1 MIDSQVLEVWLETEG
16 AARALVPYVRS
27 AEPATAGWR
36 LRLTREH
43 RGGRSDI
50 RQSGTVSLAAGVP
63 RRLSSTAVGR
73 EHADRCSVEIEITEG
88 DRTVRTYRFEC
99 PR

>member
-1 MIDSQVLEVWLETEG
+1 MIDSQALEVWLETEG

-36 LRLTREH
+36 LQLTREH
-43 RGGRSDI
+43 KGGRSGI
-50 RQSGTVSLAAGVP
+50 RQSGRVSLAAGVP
-63 RRLSSTAVGR
+63 QRLSSTAVGR
-73 EHADRCSVEIEITEG
+73 QDGDHCSVEIEITES
-88 DRTVRTYRFEC
+88 DKTVRIFRFEC

>member
-1 MIDSQVLEVWLETEG
+1 MIDAAAIDVWLETEG

-27 AEPATAGWR
+27 AEPVTAGWR

-63 RRLSSTAVGR
+63 RRLSSTAVPR
-73 EHADRCSVEIEITEG
+73 EDGDRCTVEIEITEG
-88 DRTVRTYRFEC
+88 NGVIRIFRFEC